1 MGENLSRRDENGPK
15 LRPKIICYITRK
27 VKNGLICGQNKNG
40 RFWWKQLETAP
51 TYVIIFKRVETYC
64 GGMKMGAWVKM
75 MKIMCN
81 SSQKAKKWDSGCSKK
96 NRRFWWKQ
104 LDTVPTW
111 WKRDVEGW
119 KWPKIVCYSISI
131 FTTNLSKV
139 YPKVGDCSVGNRRT

>member
-81 SSQKAKKWDSGCSKK
+81 SSRKAKKWDSGCSKQK
-96 NRRFWWKQ
+96 QTILVKTVRYGTHMVETGCGGMEMAQNRM
-104 LDTVPTW
+104 L
-111 WKRDVEGW
+111 
-119 KWPKIVCYSISI
+119 
-131 FTTNLSKV
+131 
-139 YPKVGDCSVGNRRT
+139 